1 MQKLRTV
8 TIENIEDG
16 KVAVLYLNRPE
27 AMNAVNPPLAKDFVA
42 ALQELDSSPAL
53 RALILTGK
61 GKAFSVGGDLGA
73 FRAAENPVRFV
84 HDLAAEVH
92 TAVRLIRKLRVPVI
106 AAINGACSGVGL
118 SLACCCDFRI
128 AAVPAKF
135 CFAFVGV
142 GLSAD
147 SALPFY
153 LPKIVGP
160 GKAAEMA
167 MLNPVLSAR
176 QALETK
182 LVDQVVEP
190 EQLLGAAA
198 DLAGRLAAMPT
209 VAIGKIRKLYDCAYS
224 DSLEA
229 HLDKELNFVAETAAT
244 ADFKE
249 GCEAFFEKRKPVFKG
264 S

>member
-1 MQKLRTV
+1 M
-8 TIENIEDG
+8 
-16 KVAVLYLNRPE
+16 AVLYLNRPDE
-27 AMNAVNPPLAKDFVA
+27 MNAVNPQLAKDFVA
-42 ALQELDSSPAL
+42 ALQELDNDPAL
-53 RALILTGK
+53 RALVLSGK

-73 FRAAENPVRFV
+73 FRSAPNPVRFV

-92 TAVRLIRKLRVPVI
+92 TAVMLIRKLKAPVV
-106 AAINGACSGVGL
+106 AAVNGACSGVGL
-118 SLACCCDFRI
+118 SLACCSDFRI
-128 AAVPAKF
+128 ASVPAKF

-167 MLNPVLSAR
+167 MLNPVLSA
-176 QALETK
+176 QEALEIK
-182 LVDQVVEP
+182 LVDKVTKP
-190 EQLLGAAA
+190 EQLLGEALS
-198 DLAGRLAAMPT
+198 LAGKLAAMPT
-209 VAIGKIRKLYDCAYS
+209 IAIGKIRKLYDCAFS

-229 HLDKELNFVAETAAT
+229 HLNKELNFVAETAAT